1 MPYRKSSIDI
11 KPVPKVKA
19 AAVGGTLAAALVAL
33 ASLAGV
39 DISLET
45 AAYIEA
51 GVLAAFASGYA
62 KSST

>member
-1 MPYRKSSIDI
+1 MSRSK

-19 AAVGGTLAAALVAL
+19 AAKGGTLAAAIVAI

-39 DISLET
+39 DVPLEV

-62 KSST
+62 KNDRPA